1 MNDVRAFLRSL
12 RADLIERRL
21 WPLLVVAA
29 AGLVAAVVLIGN
41 GSSATTTPPPT
52 MPAGGLSVA
61 DEGPALSPVPPN
73 SNAAI
78 AETANGSLFQRQG
91 GAHDPFTLQ
100 PATVCGCTT
109 ASKTSASS
117 PASGSSASGSS
128 SSGSSGSSGGSSVPT
143 PTPSTPTPSSPT
155 PSAPSTPPSSKPKKA
170 TTVDADFRFGL
181 VPASASAT
189 GATGPSGTT
198 DLTVSPS
205 NLQEYSTP
213 KLNTPLPDA
222 DSQILSLVG
231 ATSGGTELRF
241 AVQQELFI
249 NGPGTC
255 VPSPTNCQD
264 IDLAPG
270 DIETFQYD
278 SPTLGLVT
286 YELAVVAVNGNT
298 SASTASVR
306 HGTRLPATA
315 IVHAGPIHGQ
325 AVPVPLISDQVS
337 ALMLSRGVLA
347 PAPQF
352 VGAGG

>member
-1 MNDVRAFLRSL
+1 M
-12 RADLIERRL
+12 
-21 WPLLVVAA
+21 
-29 AGLVAAVVLIGN
+29 
-41 GSSATTTPPPT
+41 
-52 MPAGGLSVA
+52 A

-91 GAHDPFTLQ
+91 GAHDPFTTQ
-100 PATVCGCTT
+100 PVATPPATGTT
-109 ASKTSASS
+109 G
-117 PASGSSASGSS
+117 ASGSSASGSSPATGSS

-143 PTPSTPTPSSPT
+143 PTPTTPTPSGPT

-170 TTVDADFRFGL
+170 TTVNADFRFGL
-181 VPASASAT
+181 VPASAGGTGAT

-198 DLTVSPS
+198 DLTVSPA

-213 KLNTPLPDA
+213 KLKTPLPDA
-222 DSQILSLVG
+222 DSAILSLVG
-231 ATSGGTELRF
+231 ATSGGTQLRF
-241 AVQQELFI
+241 AVEQELFI

-278 SPTLGLVT
+278 SPTLGLIT
-286 YELAVVAVNGNT
+286 YELAVVAVNGHT
-298 SASTASVR
+298 SASSASVH
-306 HGTRLPATA
+306 HGTRQLAAAT
-315 IVHAGPIHGQ
+315 VQAGPIHGQ
-325 AVPVPLISDQVS
+325 PVPVALTSSQVS
-337 ALMLSRGVLA
+337 ALMLTRGVLA